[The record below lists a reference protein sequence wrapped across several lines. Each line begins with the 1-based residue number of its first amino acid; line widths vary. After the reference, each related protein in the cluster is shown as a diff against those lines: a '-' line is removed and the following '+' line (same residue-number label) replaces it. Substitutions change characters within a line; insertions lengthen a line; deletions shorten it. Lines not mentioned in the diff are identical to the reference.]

1 MQYEIVKV
9 LKTDAETE
17 AIVTAGVKAA
27 RPTQYIQ
34 NVLENEDH
42 WLVRLAEFPFEKKDD
57 EGSDD
62 APEAPADDAGDKED
76 DAEEKPEES
85 ESDDDGE
92 KKDKKDNKSDG
103 EGDALGKLKSLVGE
117 IQSLFDELTNSTQE
131 VADKADEQAGAV
143 EEIGGLLD
151 KHRGPKDEGLG
162 LGDDLGAELGDV
174 GPVPGGGPVPS
185 VPTGPKPAKGLDK
198 RKPGAPGI
206 STFTHRE
213 FEYAT
218 HPGVDAEGN
227 KISII
232 AAAMELANSDE
243 LKAFEVE
250 ALKADTDGKYVAKL
264 KRK

>member
-42 WLVRLAEFPFEKKDD
+42 WLVRLAEFPFEKKDEESSD
-57 EGSDD
+57 EAPSDD
-62 APEAPADDAGDKED
+62 PTE
-76 DAEEKPEES
+76 EEKPEEES
-85 ESDDDGE
+85 SDDSDDKADDKDGE

-103 EGDALGKLKSLVGE
+103 DGDALGKLKSLVGE

-131 VADKADEQAGAV
+131 VSDKADEQASAV

-151 KHRGPKDEGLG
+151 VHRGPKSDA
-162 LGDDLGAELGDV
+162 AELPGDI
-174 GPVPGGGPVPS
+174 GPVPGGGDVGLGGGVPP

-206 STFTHRE
+206 NTFTHNE
-213 FEYAT
+213 YEYAT
-218 HPGVDAEGN
+218 HPGVDENGE
-227 KISII
+227 KMTIM
-232 AAAMELANSDE
+232 AAALELANSDE
-243 LKAFEVE
+243 LKEFEVE
-250 ALKADTDGKYVAKL
+250 ALKADTDGQYVAKL